1 MTAPGLDPGT
11 EPDAELDFDPDALR
25 ARYREEREKRLRPDG
40 NAQYREVAGEL
51 ARFLADPTPDPAPA
65 RAARHDRVEVLIVG
79 AGFSGLLAGARLR
92 DAGVDSIRIVDDGA
106 EPGGTWYWNKYPG
119 VQCDIESYIYLPLL
133 EELGY
138 LPSEKYSHGPE
149 IAAHASAIAAH
160 YRLLDDP
167 LFRTRV
173 TAMQWDDGT
182 DEWVVV
188 TDRGDCMRARFVVMA
203 TGPLSRPKLPGIP
216 GVEDFAGHT
225 FHTSRW
231 DYAYTG
237 GDTTGGLT
245 GLRDK
250 TVGIIGT
257 GATAVQCIPH
267 LGEWAQHLFV
277 FQRTPSSV
285 DARGNRPTDPEWA
298 ASLEPGWQQRRI
310 DNFGVIVTGGHQE
323 EDLVADGWTEILGT
337 LSGLSDRRD
346 GPVTPAEIAARIE
359 LADFAKMEQIRARVD
374 AIVRDPATAD
384 ALKPWYRQ
392 FCKRPCFHDDYLDTF
407 NRSNVTLVDTGGRGV
422 DRITRDG
429 VVVDGTEYPLDC
441 LIFGTGFEVGTE
453 YTRRVGCDP
462 VGRDGVTLGEK
473 WGAQVATF
481 HGHLSRGFPNCFFM
495 GGIQSG
501 VSPNFTEL
509 YNEQS
514 THVAYVVQRVR
525 EAGATAVEPSAEAEE
540 EWVATLAASNRG
552 RAGFQDQC
560 TPGYYNNEGRP
571 GEGPGWFGGN
581 YGGGAQGFFRILRDW
596 RAEDSLAGLE
606 LRGAGRP
613 SA

>member
-1 MTAPGLDPGT
+1 MTGEPG
-11 EPDAELDFDPDALR
+11 PDAGSEPGPGVAAAFDPDALR
-25 ARYREEREKRLRPDG
+25 ARYREERAKRLRADG
-40 NAQYREVAGEL
+40 NAQYREITGEL
-51 ARFLADPTPDPAPA
+51 AHFLADPAATEPDRREPC
-65 RAARHDRVEVLIVG
+65 HDRVEVLIVG
-79 AGFSGLLAGARLR
+79 AGFSGLLAGAKLR
-92 DAGVDSIRIVDDGA
+92 DVGVESIRIVDDGA
-106 EPGGTWYWNKYPG
+106 APGGTWYWNKYPG

-138 LPSEKYSHGPE
+138 MPTEKYSHGPE
-149 IAAHASAIAAH
+149 IAGHAAAIAEH
-160 YRLLDDP
+160 YRLLDDA

-173 TAMQWDDGT
+173 AAMAWDDT
-182 DEWVVV
+182 DDEWVVE
-188 TDRGDCMRARFVVMA
+188 TDRGDQVRARFVVMA

-216 GVEDFAGHT
+216 GVEEFSGHT

-267 LGEWAQHLFV
+267 LGEWSQQLYV

-285 DARGNRPTDPEWA
+285 DTRGNRPTDPEWA
-298 ASLEPGWQQRRI
+298 ASLAPGWQQRRI
-310 DNFGVIVTGGHQE
+310 DNFGVIVTGGHQD

-346 GPVTPAEIAARIE
+346 DPLTPEELAARIE

-374 AIVRDPATAD
+374 AIVRDPQTAA

-407 NRSNVTLVDTGGRGV
+407 NRPNVTLVDTGGRGV
-422 DRITRDG
+422 ERITRRG
-429 VVVDGTEYPLDC
+429 VCVGGVEYELDC

-462 VGRDGVTLGEK
+462 VGRDGLRLGEK

-481 HGHLSRGFPNCFFM
+481 HGQLSRGFPNCFFM

-514 THVAYVVQRVR
+514 THVAYVVQQVR
-525 EAGATAVEPSAEAEE
+525 DAGATCVEPSAAAEE
-540 EWVATLAASNRG
+540 EWLATLVASNRG
-552 RAGFQDQC
+552 AAGFQDQC

-581 YGGGAQGFFRILRDW
+581 YGGGAQAFFRILRDW
-596 RAEDSLAGLE
+596 RATGDLTGLE
-606 LRGAGRP
+606 VT
-613 SA
+613 